1 MPKEAVVT
9 KFHTTIDPVREDIDV
24 SLDDLTDAERAQVEA
39 EVAEM
44 HRREAAGE
52 QVGH

>member
-1 MPKEAVVT
+1 MTE
-9 KFHTTIDPVREDIDV
+9 FHTTIDPIREDIDV
-24 SLDDLTDAERAQVEA
+24 ALDDLDADERAEVEA